1 MSKPRRYAQDTT
13 VTVAKSRADIESLL
27 HKNGATSFVSGW
39 DDEQGV
45 SVLQFKIDGRFI
57 KFRID
62 EPDPKDFRITET
74 GRSRK
79 KSVLEG
85 VLDKERMRR
94 WRALLLIIKAKLEI
108 VASGYSTIE
117 REFMADL
124 MLPDGSTV
132 TEWLRPQL
140 DDAYS
145 GGKMPLAL
153 PGSS

>member
-1 MSKPRRYAQDTT
+1 MKPRRYAQDTT
-13 VTVAKSRADIESLL
+13 VPVSKSRADIENLL
-27 HKNGATSFVSGW
+27 HKHGATSFVSGW
-39 DDEQGV
+39 DEEQGV

-62 EPDPKDFRITET
+62 EPDSKEFQVTET

-132 TEWLRPQL
+132 TEWLQPQL
-140 DDAYS
+140 DKAYDK
-145 GGKMPLAL
+145 GKMPLAL